1 MEAVLDAVE
10 REQRGKNE
18 AKRLRAAGKIPA
30 VVYGVREGGK
40 AIAVDP
46 KRLTR
51 ILQTELGANT
61 LITLNLPG
69 GGDARVLVKEY
80 QYDPVTHQLLHADFY
95 RVAMDKAIRVNVSVV
110 PRGEPKGVKQQGG
123 VLDIVHRQVEIECLP
138 TDIPNHIGVDV
149 SEMMVGQS
157 VRVRDIATDPKW
169 KAVSDPDMML
179 LHVII
184 PKVEEVPATPEA
196 AAAAAG
202 AAPAEP
208 EVIKK
213 GKKEE
218 EGEEAAAAPAA
229 AAPAPAGKREKE
241 KK

>member
-1 MEAVLDAVE
+1 MEAVLEAVE
-10 REQRGKNE
+10 RTLRGKNE
-18 AKRLRAAGKIPA
+18 NRRLRVTGKIPA
-30 VVYGVREGGK
+30 VVYGEKDGGV

-46 KRLTR
+46 KGLTK

-61 LITLNLPG
+61 LISLKLPG

-80 QYDPVTHQLLHADFY
+80 QYDPVTHKLLHADFY
-95 RVAMDKAIRVNVSVV
+95 KVAMDKVIRVTVTVV

-123 VLDIVHRQVEIECLP
+123 VLDIVHRQIELECLP
-138 TDIPNHIGVDV
+138 ADIPEHIEVDV
-149 SEMMVGQS
+149 TEMMVGQS
-157 VRVRDIATDPKW
+157 VRVRDVATNAKW
-169 KAVSDPDMML
+169 KAVSDPEMML
-179 LHVII
+179 MHVII

-196 AAAAAG
+196 AAAAA
-202 AAPAEP
+202 AAGPAEP

-218 EGEEAAAAPAA
+218 EGEAEA
-229 AAPAPAGKREKE
+229 AAPAPAAKKE